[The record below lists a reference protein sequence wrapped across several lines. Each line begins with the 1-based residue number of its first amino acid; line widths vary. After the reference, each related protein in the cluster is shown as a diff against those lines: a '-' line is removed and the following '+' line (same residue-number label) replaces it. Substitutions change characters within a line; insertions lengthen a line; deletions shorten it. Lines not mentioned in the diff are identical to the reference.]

1 MNKSIRRIIF
11 YLLIV
16 LISSIVIIPMT
27 YLVNISL
34 SSQLEVNDFPKPL
47 FPRLGHDIKVE
58 WDEEQSYYIISRKSF
73 SGEYRELNYLT
84 DFGEVS
90 VYFRTYLNVVRTS
103 EQYETDFTVAKDT
116 GSPVYLHYNKSI
128 FSNYTKFFSIFDG
141 AGQALVNS
149 ITAAI
154 LTIVISM
161 SIGGCV
167 GYALARTTIKG
178 KNAIGLGVLIVRMF
192 PAISIAVPMAV
203 LLIKFGMFDS
213 MLGLAVIYSIPNI
226 GLTAWIT
233 KSIFMSVDKEY
244 EEASLVFGAT
254 KAQTFRKITMPLVLP
269 AFAASSMF
277 AFITAWND
285 TAISLL
291 LTNNNQTLAL
301 LLYKNMGGSASL
313 HYATSGAIML
323 IIPALIF
330 TFLTKDYINK
340 MWG

>member
-1 MNKSIRRIIF
+1 MNKHIRKVIF

-16 LISSIVIIPMT
+16 LISSIVIVPMT
-27 YLVNISL
+27 YLVNVSL

-47 FPRLGHDIKVE
+47 LPRLGHDIKVE
-58 WDEEQSYYIISRKSF
+58 WDEDHSYYIISRKSF
-73 SGEYRELNYLT
+73 NGEYKELNYLS
-84 DFGEVS
+84 DFKQVQT
-90 VYFRTYLNVVRTS
+90 YFRTYLNVNKTA
-103 EQYETDFTVAKDT
+103 EEYEADFTVARES
-116 GSPVYLHYNKSI
+116 GSPVFLHYNKTI
-128 FSNYTKFFSIFDG
+128 FLNYTKFFSIFDG

-149 ITAAI
+149 ITAAL
-154 LTIVISM
+154 LTILISM

-167 GYALARTTIKG
+167 GYALARTAIKG

-203 LLIKFGMFDS
+203 LLIRFGMYDS

-233 KSIFMSVDKEY
+233 KSIFLSVDKEY

-254 KAQTFRKITMPLVLP
+254 KAQTFRKITLPLVLP

-291 LTNNNQTLAL
+291 LTNENQTLAL

-313 HYATSGAIML
+313 HYATSGAVML

-330 TFLTKDYINK
+330 TFLTKDYVNK

>member
-1 MNKSIRRIIF
+1 MNKHIRKVLF

-27 YLVNISL
+27 YLVNISF

-47 FPRLGHDIKVE
+47 LPHLGHDIKVE
-58 WDEEQSYYIISRKSF
+58 WDEGHSWYVVSRKSF
-73 SGEYRELNYLT
+73 SGEYKELNYLS
-84 DFGEVS
+84 DFDRVET
-90 VYFRTYLNVVRTS
+90 YFRTYLNVVRTS
-103 EQYETDFTVAKDT
+103 EQYEADFLVARET
-116 GSPVYLHYNKSI
+116 GVPVFVHYNKTI
-128 FSNYTKFFSIFDG
+128 FINYTKFFSIFDG

-149 ITAAI
+149 ITAAL
-154 LTIVISM
+154 LTIVLSM

-167 GYALARTTIKG
+167 GYALARTSIKG

-203 LLIKFGMFDS
+203 LLIRFGMYDS

-233 KSIFMSVDKEY
+233 KSIFLSVDKEY

-254 KAQTFRKITMPLVLP
+254 KAQTFRKITLPLVFP

-291 LTNNNQTLAL
+291 LTNENQTLAL

-330 TFLTKDYINK
+330 TFLTKDYINR